1 MRPDMSSE
9 EDRPAADLGALPLS
23 TRVRNI
29 LNRMGVRSTEEL
41 RDLSKRAFVA
51 EWRSGEGLWREVE
64 PHVRRLRG

>member
-1 MRPDMSSE
+1 MAKGTSQDI
-9 EDRPAADLGALPLS
+9 AVLPLS

-29 LNRMGVRSTEEL
+29 LDRMGVHTADDL

-64 PHVRRLRG
+64 PYVRRLRDGDAR